1 MATLTRYNNFKS
13 LKHSTPPKGKKPSNV
28 NTQQL
33 QEIEIFFNL
42 LKKRK
47 HKSK

>member
-1 MATLTRYNNFKS
+1 MATLTRYNDFKS
-13 LKHSTPPKGKKPSNV
+13 LKHSAIPKAKKASNV

-33 QEIEIFFNL
+33 QEIENFLTL
-42 LKKRK
+42 LKKKK

>member
-1 MATLTRYNNFKS
+1 MATLTRYKNFKS
-13 LKHSTPPKGKKPSNV
+13 LKRNTPPKAKKVSNA
-28 NTQQL
+28 NAQ

-42 LKKRK
+42 LKKKK

>member
-1 MATLTRYNNFKS
+1 MATLKRYNNFKS
-13 LKHSTPPKGKKPSNV
+13 LKNNAITKVKKASNA

-33 QEIEIFFNL
+33 KEIENFL
-42 LKKRK
+42 ASLKKKK

>member
-1 MATLTRYNNFKS
+1 MATLTRYNDFKS
-13 LKHSTPPKGKKPSNV
+13 LKHSTIPKVKKAGNT

-42 LKKRK
+42 LKKKK

>member
-1 MATLTRYNNFKS
+1 MATLTRYNDFKS
-13 LKHSTPPKGKKPSNV
+13 LKHSIIPKVKKASNA
-28 NTQQL
+28 NAQQL

-42 LKKRK
+42 LKKKK